1 MENTKSIDMMSKPT
15 NETPTKESKPV
26 IKIDSLYV
34 NYDHVEALKNVTFS
48 ILEKE
53 FIGIIGPNG
62 GGKTTLVK
70 TILGILK
77 AKSGNV
83 KICDQQVVG
92 YVPQLTTFDRSFPIT
107 VKEVVLTGHLPKR
120 IKFLQKFSSHH
131 QDHAVRVMSRLG
143 IESLENRQIGA
154 LSGGQ
159 MQRVLIARAL
169 MNHPTILVLD
179 EPTAGVDEL
188 AKEDIY
194 SMLEDLNKD
203 MTILIVTHDTSQL
216 IKHLDKVIYINKTAH
231 IHSVKGNMVDENGCP
246 IEWFI
251 EGEQIQKRLLE
262 NQGALR

>member
-1 MENTKSIDMMSKPT
+1 MDNILEKEENLKTIKVK
-15 NETPTKESKPV
+15 NERRPV
-26 IKIDSLYV
+26 IKIEDLDV
-34 NYDHVEALKNVTFS
+34 NYDQVEALKKVTFQVD
-48 ILEKE
+48 EKE

-77 AKSGNV
+77 PKSGTV
-83 KICDQQVVG
+83 KICDKQVVG

-107 VKEVVLTGHLPKR
+107 VEEVILTGHLPKK
-120 IKFLQKFSSHH
+120 IKLLQRFSNHH
-131 QDHAVRVMSRLG
+131 KDHAGRVMKRLG
-143 IESLENRQIGA
+143 IEDLSGRQIGA

-216 IKHLDKVIYINKTAH
+216 IQHLDKVVYINKTAH
-231 IHSVKGNMVDENGCP
+231 VHEVEELDEDGNKCP
-246 IEWFI
+246 IDWFI
-251 EGEQIQKRLLE
+251 KGEQIQKRLLE

>member
-1 MENTKSIDMMSKPT
+1 M
-15 NETPTKESKPV
+15 KEVVDKAV
-26 IKIDSLYV
+26 VKIDSLSV
-34 NYDHVEALKNVTFS
+34 NYDQVEALKNVSFQ
-48 ILEKE
+48 INEKE

-77 AKSGNV
+77 PASGTV
-83 KICDQQVVG
+83 KVCDKQVVG

-107 VKEVVLTGHLPKR
+107 VEEVILTGHLPNK
-120 IKFLQKFSSHH
+120 ISFFHKFSSHH
-131 QDHAVRVMSRLG
+131 KDHVISVMKRLN
-143 IESLENRQIGA
+143 IESLAKRQIGA

-179 EPTAGVDEL
+179 EPTAGVDEI

-194 SMLEDLNKD
+194 SMLEDLNNE
-203 MTILIVTHDTSQL
+203 MTIMIITHDTSQL
-216 IKHLDKVIYINKTAH
+216 IEHLDKVIYINKTAH
-231 IHSVKGNMVDENGCP
+231 IHSIKAGFVDENGCP
-246 IEWFI
+246 IDWFI
-251 EGEQIQKRLLE
+251 QGEQIQKRLLE